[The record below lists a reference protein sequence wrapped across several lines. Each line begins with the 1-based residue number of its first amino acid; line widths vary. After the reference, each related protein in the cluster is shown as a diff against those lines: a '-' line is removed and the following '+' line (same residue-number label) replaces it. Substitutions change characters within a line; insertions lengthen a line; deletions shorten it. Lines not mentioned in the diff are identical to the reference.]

1 MTISNDFF
9 SVLLLLSILILLD
22 TVDPPLA
29 SVTMKSSGSPTCLLS
44 SFFVDF
50 IILFAFFVPYFH
62 IFTKMLSPLL
72 LFIFSLY
79 YHSLGNLFIYHCF
92 VLMILMYLLPSPISA
107 WMISFITLSSEMFYR
122 YFKEKSHLS
131 SLSTLSLSLPNLSLT
146 LCLHLNPLN
155 GTTFFAST
163 WIRHHQSYPQKLSF
177 SYFFDIAN
185 HEEF

>member
-1 MTISNDFF
+1 MIFF
-9 SVLLLLSILILLD
+9 QFSCCLASWYYLTLLILPWLLWPWSLLVLLPVCFLLFLWILLYCLHFLCLIFIYLPRCCPHYSYLFSPF
-22 TVDPPLA
+22 TIIPLA
-29 SVTMKSSGSPTCLLS
+29 IYSSITA
-44 SFFVDF
+44 
-50 IILFAFFVPYFH
+50 LF
-62 IFTKMLSPLL
+62 
-72 LFIFSLY
+72 
-79 YHSLGNLFIYHCF
+79 
-92 VLMILMYLLPSPISA
+92 LMILMYLLPSPISA
-107 WMISFITLSSEMFYR
+107 WMISYITLSYEMFYR